1 MSTLAA
7 LIAAWGRKK
16 LLTGLY
22 VVFGLSGFLSVAFH
36 VCCGIIH
43 GFIAYICAISVG

>member
-1 MSTLAA
+1 MSALAV
-7 LIAAWGRKK
+7 LFAAWGRKN

-36 VCCGIIH
+36 ACCDIIH
-43 GFIAYICAISVG
+43 GFIAYVQF

>member
-7 LIAAWGRKK
+7 PIAAWGRKK
-16 LLTGLY
+16 LLTRLY